1 MDDQDDFIMGNII
14 SPPNAN
20 NPLQFQSS
28 QDKRK
33 SKKEKYFAKKLLSNK
48 RKREKKAPKENA
60 NAQSTFQKPFIS
72 KGYRPLLNRPKPETT
87 TTETTVTATQEPQ
100 NDKTES
106 NQQSNEIPLSENNQ
120 PNNKEIKEITKTP
133 TTQTTQPTQIKTV
146 FSVKTFND
154 LQINE
159 YLKKNIAKNNYDT
172 MTKIQKK
179 QYQFY

>member
-14 SPPNAN
+14 SPSNTN

-60 NAQSTFQKPFIS
+60 NTQSTFQKPFIS

-87 TTETTVTATQEPQ
+87 TATTKTTEAATVIPQELQ

-106 NQQSNEIPLSENNQ
+106 NQQNNEIPLNENNQ
-120 PNNKEIKEITKTP
+120 PILIEYNIDAFGLWVFQFTGNAAFGEYTP
-133 TTQTTQPTQIKTV
+133 QTSIEWP
-146 FSVKTFND
+146 
-154 LQINE
+154 L
-159 YLKKNIAKNNYDT
+159 
-172 MTKIQKK
+172 
-179 QYQFY
+179 